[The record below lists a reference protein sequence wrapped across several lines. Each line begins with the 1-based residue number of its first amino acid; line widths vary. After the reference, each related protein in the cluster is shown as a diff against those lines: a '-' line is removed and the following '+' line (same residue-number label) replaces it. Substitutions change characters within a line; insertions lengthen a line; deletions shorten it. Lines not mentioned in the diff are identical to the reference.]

1 MSETHDLDQYAT
13 IAATPFSSAE
23 RAAVYR
29 AIYER
34 RDMRHFVPG
43 TVPDEVLLRLL
54 RAAHHAPSVG
64 FMQPWRFIRIR
75 SRAMREGIHALVEQ
89 ERVLT
94 AKALGE
100 REEDFMQLKVQGVLD
115 AAEVLIVSLPPGRE
129 AHVFGRR
136 TMPEMDMASAAC
148 AIQNMWLAARAEGLG
163 MGWVSIYD
171 PVALAQLLEMPAG
184 SYPQAATRW
193 PCCAWAPCRPTTPS
207 PCCSRKN
214 GPHAHRWKT
223 CCLTSAGASPPS
235 PTIRLRSHE
244 LVRWHR
250 GAGAGH
256 QPCGMAVPVVE
267 HGKHLAG
274 LGCAA
279 ADGGRTGRAGGT
291 AAGSPLG

>member
-148 AIQNMWLAARAEGLG
+148 AIRTC
-163 MGWVSIYD
+163 GW
-171 PVALAQLLEMPAG
+171 PRGPKGWAWAG
-184 SYPQAATRW
+184 CRSTTPWRSPSCWKCPQAATRW

-207 PCCSRKN
+207 PCCSRK
-214 GPHAHRWKT
+214 
-223 CCLTSAGASPPS
+223 
-235 PTIRLRSHE
+235 
-244 LVRWHR
+244 
-250 GAGAGH
+250 
-256 QPCGMAVPVVE
+256 M
-267 HGKHLAG
+267 
-274 LGCAA
+274 
-279 ADGGRTGRAGGT
+279 GRTRTAGRHAV
-291 AAGSPLG
+291 